1 MRISR
6 ASRDTLAAIADAR
19 GVSLDEALQKVLFEY
34 QARADFDRLANE
46 DPESMAEYLAEART
60 WAEVDVEVVE

>member
-34 QARADFDRLANE
+34 QARADFDRLARE
-46 DPESMAEYLAEART
+46 DPQGLSDYQAEARA
-60 WAEVDVEVVE
+60 WAETDTEVVE